1 MNPEFESDCLNKKQV
16 MQEPGAKPIITQ
28 YERENK
34 HKNLLSNSDY
44 FLEGA
49 KQILES
55 KTPFLAVILGFFSM
69 ENRANALIA
78 LNGYDITNHK
88 CAQIFLSKML
98 ERRDLA
104 EELSNAYS
112 KRIAF
117 NYRLNLKG
125 YQNKEEAEDFLNKIV
140 IPFAEKVDKLVKE
153 YKNHSKQ

>member
-1 MNPEFESDCLNKKQV
+1 
-16 MQEPGAKPIITQ
+16 
-28 YERENK
+28 
-34 HKNLLSNSDY
+34 
-44 FLEGA
+44 
-49 KQILES
+49 
-55 KTPFLAVILGFFSM
+55 
-69 ENRANALIA
+69 
-78 LNGYDITNHK
+78 
-88 CAQIFLSKML
+88 ML